1 MHKALRLI
9 TQTKKKKTSGM
20 RESSGVEHMLT
31 MCQARVQTPLLC
43 PPLKERKNER
53 MRGGGGGRE
62 GREVSSDRV
71 LLLFFDTFSLH

>member
-1 MHKALRLI
+1 
-9 TQTKKKKTSGM
+9 
-20 RESSGVEHMLT
+20 